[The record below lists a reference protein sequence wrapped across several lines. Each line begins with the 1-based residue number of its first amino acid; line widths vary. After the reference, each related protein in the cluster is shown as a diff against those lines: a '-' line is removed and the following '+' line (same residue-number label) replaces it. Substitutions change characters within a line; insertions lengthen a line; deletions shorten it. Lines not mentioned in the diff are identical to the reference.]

1 MHSRLQYPAGGFV
14 PWHWILQSP
23 RQEALAP
30 LMRRPTRA
38 ARMGEIFIVV
48 VVGTWFV
55 GWSVGWDRSGLQ
67 KAYVRWI
74 DIDR

>member
-23 RQEALAP
+23 RQEALAL

-38 ARMGEIFIVV
+38 ARMGENFMAGVLR
-48 VVGTWFV
+48 WFV
-55 GWSVGWDRSGLQ
+55 WM
-67 KAYVRWI
+67 
-74 DIDR
+74 